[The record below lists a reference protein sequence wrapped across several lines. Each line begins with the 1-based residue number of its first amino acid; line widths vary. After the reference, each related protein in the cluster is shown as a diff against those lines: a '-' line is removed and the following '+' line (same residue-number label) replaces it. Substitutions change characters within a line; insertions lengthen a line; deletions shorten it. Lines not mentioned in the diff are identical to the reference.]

1 MRIGSRIKTWWQKK
15 STKYAA
21 AGTLLLALAG
31 AALALS
37 LGTGAQAAEI
47 TLGEKNLTLEQDSD
61 GAYLIKNAEDLN
73 ALRTAT
79 EDQTENNTFRLSGDL
94 DITSITTAATG
105 TFAGIFDGG
114 GHVITIGDINI
125 NTAKTKVGA
134 AEGVLFGT
142 VTGTVQN
149 LIVDITDP
157 DASYTRE
164 SDAGVTET
172 PGTDPSS
179 TTEDVKYTPETPV
192 SEASSGEKLD
202 AYNNI
207 KDYETVYID
216 QNGTVSEDPGSGGT
230 AYKRYTAGTSS
241 SVTNTY
247 EAKNPTANSFGIIC
261 GTLSE
266 SGDILQVSVNGEN
279 LHVSQSVAANE
290 KTTSETVTKMTPE
303 YHYYK
308 IGTGEKYTTESQ
320 TAGSV
325 QFKAP
330 EYYEKLQKT
339 VPDSNAAVGN
349 RFSIQVSAPKQV
361 ATDEDGKYTIE
372 YQVTVTPKTDV
383 TVGQITLKSDDVNVK
398 IASGNSN
405 STTLNLSDGGSKT
418 VEFSYTGTCTGSSD
432 QKNVRFTAAET
443 IDGQSVTASSDV
455 TTEIKRV
462 SSVEKSGENAGLA
475 ANALQI
481 QVSAPKAVALNNG
494 SASWEYVVTLTKKEP
509 ITGNVIL
516 TYPTGVTPSA
526 GQGVTTGSGNQMTIS
541 SESWAGKS
549 VTLQFT
555 GSASAAG
562 AVFSTFTASGS
573 DANGQTV
580 AASASVSVK
589 VADTTLSGNG
599 TLQTEGGNTGL
610 AEISVSTPVLVEEAD
625 DQIVY
630 TIEIKNISNVQLENV
645 KVEDDEGTG
654 TWNSD
659 TSGNSYM
666 ISSIPYQETVTLTYT
681 CSGSFSDG
689 SADAGR
695 SFTVSYGTDA
705 SVPISISGTVYRKD
719 TPVTDSGD
727 SVGVAEKSLTLNAS
741 TDSPVGYDSG
751 SEQEV
756 VLTYTVEVSAP
767 LGETVQVTAVLP
779 ETAGGTGQWSDLQT
793 DGNVTSFESGGAEKT
808 LIYTWT
814 AGTTIP
820 EEFSIGFSVRS
831 EDPNSGIVRTAKTEG
846 LSTSLIDEASVENE
860 AKDNQTITAGE
871 LTLTAKAP
879 SAVTVENGQATITY
893 SLTVTNGTDSNQT
906 VTLSTDENGTWKEV
920 GSTGQGTSGTST
932 TVTVD
937 ANVPKQITY
946 TRNVS
951 GTLPS
956 ESVTAWFQGTVTG
969 EEKTV
974 MAKITGIQTD
984 LYSQESS
991 STVTKNGVTATLAR
1005 DRAYV
1010 TGNGTVTYTL
1020 TLTNTGREPIKIT
1033 TALTGWDSASGS
1045 GWSGNTYLS
1054 DGADESEKIQ
1064 GNIIETGSSVVLEKR
1079 ISVDSLNSAQSAGV
1093 SLDIT
1098 YDTINSSEITTYRY
1112 VDSSVLP
1119 TGTPVE
1125 GEPSTMTTQT
1135 GTAIYAGNHLYAGV
1149 FAGAADGRIEKAR
1162 QDVELEA
1169 EAAASVSNGAE
1180 MAAGGVTG
1188 RAIGTINIS
1197 DLYVKGG
1204 ISGSN
1209 GALTGLVAGSSD
1221 GTGQQKIT
1229 RGIVEEASEA
1239 SELGAVSGEGVLLGP
1254 DAEPGTDWGNWSSFD
1269 YYISEEQKEEGFDL
1283 GWLVKTGENILELS
1297 EPDGSG
1303 KVSLNAAEA
1312 EEGRLLN
1319 WRSVYR
1325 ARKTLTDQERQAY
1338 YTEEASWELG
1348 DSGYY
1353 EAVHAYATDGYY
1365 HFVRDFADQDSNY
1378 ETIYP
1383 YTGTA
1388 PTFAAENPWSVVRK
1402 NDGSLDDVIRLKLT
1416 TQTVGDVEIYNKNGE
1431 KMDIESFSVD
1441 FPFTEAE
1448 MQITAIP
1455 MRDGKIYEEI
1465 QSPEYTTDSREPLP
1479 RPELTSESYYNS
1491 DGTPIEKEFE
1501 DGGSYEAGT
1510 VLNLENTGNSC
1521 AYAYFFSDAGP
1532 DEDKGIQWTG
1542 DGETRRTTGAEIFDA
1557 AYSAAWTECRVS
1569 LQIPETLEGTNYL
1582 YIKVSR
1588 ENYPDTIYC
1597 FGSFQVD
1604 TPAEGIPRLYYDEGV
1619 GTEITDGKVASGDT
1633 LVFERKQ
1640 SAALTDLQYVISGVQ
1655 LSGGSL
1661 YEAEWKDY
1669 SGPVQIPDSN
1679 GSAACYI
1686 YSRMKDSAG
1695 AVYGPITS
1703 YVYTY
1708 VEESAG
1714 AEASPRTGTVSGTG
1728 EVSGASIASGSVV
1741 YLESSTQEAR
1751 ILYLVNTSAS
1761 TKLELQRVNGNTEGL
1776 TEDGHYFKA
1785 GNRWYY
1791 TELEGVQVYEEGALV
1806 LYNEIDSAQT
1816 QYVHTVVIGDNLE
1829 PSESISYIYSVQT
1842 MGQVSA
1848 PESTLPTRYYPGG
1861 SEAEI
1866 AQVEKDTYLSFTSLT
1881 PNAELYYVIG
1891 NGTVSDQEDEAT
1903 GTRKYDSSVGILVD
1917 ADYGSQFVVS
1927 IKAVRWNADHTKKE
1941 MRDSETVQFVF
1952 EVAEQ
1957 GLALTP
1963 TATPATTAE
1972 APTTVLPG
1980 EKILLSTATR
1990 GGSVYYTTDG
2000 SAPQVIQ
2007 GTDGSWQAAGNSTK
2021 LYDAGTGIAMP
2032 EEGTGFFTIRAVAV
2046 HPDLGVS
2053 PEAQFVYAFPDAVQ
2067 SPYANIPSGSVDE
2080 GTEIILRNR
2089 TEGAT
2094 IYYTVGH
2101 NGENPA
2107 DPTISSTVFEESQP
2121 IIVEGKTVVKAI
2133 AVKDGVKSEIITF
2146 TYGTMKQLSAP
2157 EASIASG
2164 SMVSRGTRLTLSA
2177 AEGASIYYTTDGSD
2191 PLASDNSAVIAG
2203 DSLILDGTAGAQVT
2217 VKAYARKDG
2226 SSASEVVTF
2235 TYQISQSVSGVTADV
2250 ASGSQVSNGSKVNLM
2265 TDVTGAVIYYTT
2277 DGSDPAENGVEGTV
2291 VTINGTAGSTYTIK
2305 AVAVVNGEAGTA
2317 ATFTYRIKE
2326 KPTAPGASPSGGVL
2340 TVAVRVTLS
2349 SSAEKIYYTTDG
2361 TTPTE
2366 SSTLYTEPVL
2376 INRTTELKAI
2386 AVSEDGETSEVS
2398 TFQYTAAQKASAPTA
2413 SMEDGSV
2420 LDPGT
2425 VLSLST
2431 ETSGAEIYY
2440 STDGTEPTLDNL
2452 ENLLQFNG
2460 DGITVN
2466 RTVTVKAVAY
2476 REDLQLSD
2484 VSEYNYTVETIP
2496 AVEQKRAEE
2505 ERLAEQGLHDTD
2517 ASALERNQDYDSVAY
2532 GSRVL
2537 KEDEYHTVV
2546 LSSGDS
2552 IPDRAVLVTEEKEY
2566 SQKALENVKQVFGET
2581 YTILNSYEIYLMQG
2595 GAIIQ
2600 PDGPVEIGVPI
2611 PAEYE
2616 NAAVTLIRIEE
2627 ENKLTRLETRR
2638 KDGMVY
2644 AEVEHFSHYALVGV
2658 ADPENAGEPF
2668 DYLLILEAAAG
2679 LSVIL
2684 GMGYLIRQRWKK
2696 YRNSR

>member
-1 MRIGSRIKTWWQKK
+1 MRIGSRIKTWWQKE

-31 AALALS
+31 TALALS

-94 DITSITTAATG
+94 DFTSITTAATG
-105 TFAGIFDGG
+105 TFAGTFDGG

-125 NTAKTKVGA
+125 NTAKTEPGA

-142 VTGTVQN
+142 VTGMVEN

-164 SDAGVTET
+164 SDAGVTKIS
-172 PGTDPSS
+172 GTAPS
-179 TTEDVKYTPETPV
+179 TTTENVKYTPETPV
-192 SEASSGEKLD
+192 SEASSGENLD

-216 QNGTVSEDPGSGGT
+216 QNGTVSEDPDSGRT
-230 AYKRYTAGTSS
+230 EYKRYTAGTSS

-266 SGDILQVSVNGEN
+266 SGAIRQVSVNGEN
-279 LHVSQSVAANE
+279 LHVSQSAEANE
-290 KTTSETVTKMTPE
+290 KTTSETVTTMTPK
-303 YHYYK
+303 YYYYVVEK
-308 IGTGEKYTTESQ
+308 GKKYTTESQ
-320 TAGSV
+320 TAGRV
-325 QFKAP
+325 EFNAP
-330 EYYEKLQKT
+330 EYYKSSQKT
-339 VPDSNAAVGN
+339 VDGSNAEVGN
-349 RFSIQVSAPKQV
+349 RFSIQVSAPEQV
-361 ATDEDGKYTIE
+361 VTEADGKYTIE
-372 YQVTVTPKTDV
+372 YQVTVTPETGV
-383 TVGQITLKSDDVNVK
+383 AVGQITLKSDDVSVK

-405 STTLNLSDGGSKT
+405 STTLNLSEGAPQT

-443 IDGQSVTASSDV
+443 IADQSVTASSTV
-455 TTEIKRV
+455 TTGIERV
-462 SSVEKSGENAGLA
+462 SPVQMSDENAALD

-481 QVSAPKAVALNNG
+481 QVSAPKAVALDNG
-494 SASWEYVVTLTKKEP
+494 SASWEYEVKLTKNAQ
-509 ITGNVIL
+509 ITEDVIL
-516 TYPTGVTPSA
+516 TCPDGVTPSTD
-526 GQGVTTGSGNQMTIS
+526 QGVTTGSGNQMTIS

-580 AASASVSVK
+580 AASASVSVE
-589 VADTTLSGNG
+589 VVDTTLSEND
-599 TLQTEGGNTGL
+599 TLQAEGEYTDL
-610 AEISVSTPVLVEEAD
+610 AEISVSTPVLVD

-630 TIEIKNISNVQLENV
+630 TIEIKNISNGQLENV
-645 KVEDDEGTG
+645 EVTVDNGSG
-654 TWNSD
+654 TWSSGSSVND
-659 TSGNSYM
+659 TTDSSYT
-666 ISSIPYQETVTLTYT
+666 ISSIPFQGTVTLTYT
-681 CSGSFSDG
+681 CSGTFSDG
-689 SADAGR
+689 SADADR
-695 SFTVSYGTDA
+695 NFTVSYGTNA
-705 SVPISISGTVYRKD
+705 SVTIPISGKVYQKD
-719 TPVTDSGD
+719 TQVTESGGSKEVTD
-727 SVGVAEKSLTLNAS
+727 ESLTLKAS
-741 TDSPVGYDSG
+741 TDSPVGYDSR
-751 SEQEV
+751 SEKRVE
-756 VLTYTVEVSAP
+756 LTYTVTVNAP
-767 LGETVQVTAVLP
+767 SGETVQVTAVP
-779 ETAGGTGQWSDLQT
+779 ENAEGTGKWSDSQT
-793 DGNVTSFESGGAEKT
+793 DVTSFESGGAEKT
-808 LIYTWT
+808 LTYTWT

-871 LTLTAKAP
+871 LTLKANAP

-969 EEKTV
+969 EGKTV

-1365 HFVRDFADQDSNY
+1365 HFARDFMDQDSNY

-1388 PTFAAENPWSVVRK
+1388 PEFAAENPWSVVRK

-1455 MRDGKIYEEI
+1455 MLNGKIYEEI

-1532 DEDKGIQWTG
+1532 DEDKDILWTEY
-1542 DGETRRTTGAEIFDA
+1542 GETRRTTEAEKFDA

-1640 SAALTDLQYVISGVQ
+1640 STALTDLQYVISGVQ

-1669 SGPVQIPDSN
+1669 SGPVRIPDSN

-1761 TKLELQRVNGNTEGL
+1761 TKLELQRVNSNTESL

-2386 AVSEDGETSEVS
+2386 SVSEDGETSDVS

-2532 GSRVL
+2532 GNRVL

>member
-1 MRIGSRIKTWWQKK
+1 M
-15 STKYAA
+15 
-21 AGTLLLALAG
+21 
-31 AALALS
+31 
-37 LGTGAQAAEI
+37 
-47 TLGEKNLTLEQDSD
+47 
-61 GAYLIKNAEDLN
+61 
-73 ALRTAT
+73 
-79 EDQTENNTFRLSGDL
+79 
-94 DITSITTAATG
+94 
-105 TFAGIFDGG
+105 
-114 GHVITIGDINI
+114 
-125 NTAKTKVGA
+125 
-134 AEGVLFGT
+134 
-142 VTGTVQN
+142 
-149 LIVDITDP
+149 
-157 DASYTRE
+157 
-164 SDAGVTET
+164 
-172 PGTDPSS
+172 
-179 TTEDVKYTPETPV
+179 
-192 SEASSGEKLD
+192 
-202 AYNNI
+202 
-207 KDYETVYID
+207 
-216 QNGTVSEDPGSGGT
+216 
-230 AYKRYTAGTSS
+230 
-241 SVTNTY
+241 
-247 EAKNPTANSFGIIC
+247 
-261 GTLSE
+261 
-266 SGDILQVSVNGEN
+266 
-279 LHVSQSVAANE
+279 
-290 KTTSETVTKMTPE
+290 
-303 YHYYK
+303 
-308 IGTGEKYTTESQ
+308 
-320 TAGSV
+320 
-325 QFKAP
+325 
-330 EYYEKLQKT
+330 
-339 VPDSNAAVGN
+339 
-349 RFSIQVSAPKQV
+349 
-361 ATDEDGKYTIE
+361 
-372 YQVTVTPKTDV
+372 
-383 TVGQITLKSDDVNVK
+383 
-398 IASGNSN
+398 
-405 STTLNLSDGGSKT
+405 
-418 VEFSYTGTCTGSSD
+418 
-432 QKNVRFTAAET
+432 
-443 IDGQSVTASSDV
+443 
-455 TTEIKRV
+455 
-462 SSVEKSGENAGLA
+462 
-475 ANALQI
+475 
-481 QVSAPKAVALNNG
+481 
-494 SASWEYVVTLTKKEP
+494 
-509 ITGNVIL
+509 
-516 TYPTGVTPSA
+516 
-526 GQGVTTGSGNQMTIS
+526 
-541 SESWAGKS
+541 
-549 VTLQFT
+549 
-555 GSASAAG
+555 
-562 AVFSTFTASGS
+562 
-573 DANGQTV
+573 
-580 AASASVSVK
+580 
-589 VADTTLSGNG
+589 
-599 TLQTEGGNTGL
+599 
-610 AEISVSTPVLVEEAD
+610 
-625 DQIVY
+625 
-630 TIEIKNISNVQLENV
+630 
-645 KVEDDEGTG
+645 
-654 TWNSD
+654 
-659 TSGNSYM
+659 
-666 ISSIPYQETVTLTYT
+666 
-681 CSGSFSDG
+681 
-689 SADAGR
+689 
-695 SFTVSYGTDA
+695 
-705 SVPISISGTVYRKD
+705 
-719 TPVTDSGD
+719 
-727 SVGVAEKSLTLNAS
+727 
-741 TDSPVGYDSG
+741 
-751 SEQEV
+751 
-756 VLTYTVEVSAP
+756 
-767 LGETVQVTAVLP
+767 
-779 ETAGGTGQWSDLQT
+779 
-793 DGNVTSFESGGAEKT
+793 
-808 LIYTWT
+808 
-814 AGTTIP
+814 
-820 EEFSIGFSVRS
+820 
-831 EDPNSGIVRTAKTEG
+831 
-846 LSTSLIDEASVENE
+846 
-860 AKDNQTITAGE
+860 
-871 LTLTAKAP
+871 
-879 SAVTVENGQATITY
+879 
-893 SLTVTNGTDSNQT
+893 
-906 VTLSTDENGTWKEV
+906 
-920 GSTGQGTSGTST
+920 
-932 TVTVD
+932 
-937 ANVPKQITY
+937 
-946 TRNVS
+946 
-951 GTLPS
+951 
-956 ESVTAWFQGTVTG
+956 
-969 EEKTV
+969 
-974 MAKITGIQTD
+974 
-984 LYSQESS
+984 
-991 STVTKNGVTATLAR
+991 
-1005 DRAYV
+1005 
-1010 TGNGTVTYTL
+1010 
-1020 TLTNTGREPIKIT
+1020 
-1033 TALTGWDSASGS
+1033 
-1045 GWSGNTYLS
+1045 
-1054 DGADESEKIQ
+1054 
-1064 GNIIETGSSVVLEKR
+1064 
-1079 ISVDSLNSAQSAGV
+1079 
-1093 SLDIT
+1093 
-1098 YDTINSSEITTYRY
+1098 
-1112 VDSSVLP
+1112 
-1119 TGTPVE
+1119 
-1125 GEPSTMTTQT
+1125 
-1135 GTAIYAGNHLYAGV
+1135 
-1149 FAGAADGRIEKAR
+1149 
-1162 QDVELEA
+1162 
-1169 EAAASVSNGAE
+1169 
-1180 MAAGGVTG
+1180 
-1188 RAIGTINIS
+1188 
-1197 DLYVKGG
+1197 
-1204 ISGSN
+1204 
-1209 GALTGLVAGSSD
+1209 
-1221 GTGQQKIT
+1221 
-1229 RGIVEEASEA
+1229 
-1239 SELGAVSGEGVLLGP
+1239 
-1254 DAEPGTDWGNWSSFD
+1254 
-1269 YYISEEQKEEGFDL
+1269 
-1283 GWLVKTGENILELS
+1283 
-1297 EPDGSG
+1297 
-1303 KVSLNAAEA
+1303 
-1312 EEGRLLN
+1312 
-1319 WRSVYR
+1319 
-1325 ARKTLTDQERQAY
+1325 
-1338 YTEEASWELG
+1338 
-1348 DSGYY
+1348 
-1353 EAVHAYATDGYY
+1353 
-1365 HFVRDFADQDSNY
+1365 
-1378 ETIYP
+1378 
-1383 YTGTA
+1383 
-1388 PTFAAENPWSVVRK
+1388 
-1402 NDGSLDDVIRLKLT
+1402 
-1416 TQTVGDVEIYNKNGE
+1416 
-1431 KMDIESFSVD
+1431 
-1441 FPFTEAE
+1441 
-1448 MQITAIP
+1448 
-1455 MRDGKIYEEI
+1455 
-1465 QSPEYTTDSREPLP
+1465 
-1479 RPELTSESYYNS
+1479 
-1491 DGTPIEKEFE
+1491 
-1501 DGGSYEAGT
+1501 
-1510 VLNLENTGNSC
+1510 
-1521 AYAYFFSDAGP
+1521 
-1532 DEDKGIQWTG
+1532 
-1542 DGETRRTTGAEIFDA
+1542 
-1557 AYSAAWTECRVS
+1557 
-1569 LQIPETLEGTNYL
+1569 
-1582 YIKVSR
+1582 SR

-2340 TVAVRVTLS
+2340 TVAARVTLS

>member
-1 MRIGSRIKTWWQKK
+1 MQ
-15 STKYAA
+15 
-21 AGTLLLALAG
+21 
-31 AALALS
+31 S
-37 LGTGAQAAEI
+37 L
-47 TLGEKNLTLEQDSD
+47 
-61 GAYLIKNAEDLN
+61 
-73 ALRTAT
+73 
-79 EDQTENNTFRLSGDL
+79 
-94 DITSITTAATG
+94 
-105 TFAGIFDGG
+105 
-114 GHVITIGDINI
+114 
-125 NTAKTKVGA
+125 
-134 AEGVLFGT
+134 
-142 VTGTVQN
+142 
-149 LIVDITDP
+149 
-157 DASYTRE
+157 
-164 SDAGVTET
+164 
-172 PGTDPSS
+172 
-179 TTEDVKYTPETPV
+179 
-192 SEASSGEKLD
+192 
-202 AYNNI
+202 
-207 KDYETVYID
+207 
-216 QNGTVSEDPGSGGT
+216 
-230 AYKRYTAGTSS
+230 
-241 SVTNTY
+241 
-247 EAKNPTANSFGIIC
+247 
-261 GTLSE
+261 
-266 SGDILQVSVNGEN
+266 
-279 LHVSQSVAANE
+279 
-290 KTTSETVTKMTPE
+290 
-303 YHYYK
+303 
-308 IGTGEKYTTESQ
+308 
-320 TAGSV
+320 
-325 QFKAP
+325 
-330 EYYEKLQKT
+330 
-339 VPDSNAAVGN
+339 VPDS
-349 RFSIQVSAPKQV
+349 
-361 ATDEDGKYTIE
+361 
-372 YQVTVTPKTDV
+372 
-383 TVGQITLKSDDVNVK
+383 
-398 IASGNSN
+398 
-405 STTLNLSDGGSKT
+405 
-418 VEFSYTGTCTGSSD
+418 
-432 QKNVRFTAAET
+432 
-443 IDGQSVTASSDV
+443 
-455 TTEIKRV
+455 
-462 SSVEKSGENAGLA
+462 
-475 ANALQI
+475 
-481 QVSAPKAVALNNG
+481 
-494 SASWEYVVTLTKKEP
+494 
-509 ITGNVIL
+509 
-516 TYPTGVTPSA
+516 
-526 GQGVTTGSGNQMTIS
+526 
-541 SESWAGKS
+541 
-549 VTLQFT
+549 
-555 GSASAAG
+555 
-562 AVFSTFTASGS
+562 
-573 DANGQTV
+573 
-580 AASASVSVK
+580 
-589 VADTTLSGNG
+589 
-599 TLQTEGGNTGL
+599 EG
-610 AEISVSTPVLVEEAD
+610 
-625 DQIVY
+625 
-630 TIEIKNISNVQLENV
+630 
-645 KVEDDEGTG
+645 
-654 TWNSD
+654 
-659 TSGNSYM
+659 
-666 ISSIPYQETVTLTYT
+666 PY
-681 CSGSFSDG
+681 
-689 SADAGR
+689 
-695 SFTVSYGTDA
+695 
-705 SVPISISGTVYRKD
+705 
-719 TPVTDSGD
+719 
-727 SVGVAEKSLTLNAS
+727 
-741 TDSPVGYDSG
+741 
-751 SEQEV
+751 
-756 VLTYTVEVSAP
+756 
-767 LGETVQVTAVLP
+767 
-779 ETAGGTGQWSDLQT
+779 
-793 DGNVTSFESGGAEKT
+793 
-808 LIYTWT
+808 
-814 AGTTIP
+814 
-820 EEFSIGFSVRS
+820 
-831 EDPNSGIVRTAKTEG
+831 
-846 LSTSLIDEASVENE
+846 
-860 AKDNQTITAGE
+860 
-871 LTLTAKAP
+871 
-879 SAVTVENGQATITY
+879 
-893 SLTVTNGTDSNQT
+893 
-906 VTLSTDENGTWKEV
+906 
-920 GSTGQGTSGTST
+920 
-932 TVTVD
+932 
-937 ANVPKQITY
+937 
-946 TRNVS
+946 
-951 GTLPS
+951 
-956 ESVTAWFQGTVTG
+956 
-969 EEKTV
+969 
-974 MAKITGIQTD
+974 
-984 LYSQESS
+984 
-991 STVTKNGVTATLAR
+991 
-1005 DRAYV
+1005 
-1010 TGNGTVTYTL
+1010 
-1020 TLTNTGREPIKIT
+1020 
-1033 TALTGWDSASGS
+1033 
-1045 GWSGNTYLS
+1045 
-1054 DGADESEKIQ
+1054 
-1064 GNIIETGSSVVLEKR
+1064 
-1079 ISVDSLNSAQSAGV
+1079 
-1093 SLDIT
+1093 
-1098 YDTINSSEITTYRY
+1098 
-1112 VDSSVLP
+1112 
-1119 TGTPVE
+1119 
-1125 GEPSTMTTQT
+1125 
-1135 GTAIYAGNHLYAGV
+1135 
-1149 FAGAADGRIEKAR
+1149 
-1162 QDVELEA
+1162 
-1169 EAAASVSNGAE
+1169 
-1180 MAAGGVTG
+1180 
-1188 RAIGTINIS
+1188 
-1197 DLYVKGG
+1197 
-1204 ISGSN
+1204 
-1209 GALTGLVAGSSD
+1209 
-1221 GTGQQKIT
+1221 
-1229 RGIVEEASEA
+1229 
-1239 SELGAVSGEGVLLGP
+1239 
-1254 DAEPGTDWGNWSSFD
+1254 
-1269 YYISEEQKEEGFDL
+1269 
-1283 GWLVKTGENILELS
+1283 
-1297 EPDGSG
+1297 
-1303 KVSLNAAEA
+1303 
-1312 EEGRLLN
+1312 
-1319 WRSVYR
+1319 
-1325 ARKTLTDQERQAY
+1325 
-1338 YTEEASWELG
+1338 
-1348 DSGYY
+1348 
-1353 EAVHAYATDGYY
+1353 
-1365 HFVRDFADQDSNY
+1365 
-1378 ETIYP
+1378 
-1383 YTGTA
+1383 
-1388 PTFAAENPWSVVRK
+1388 
-1402 NDGSLDDVIRLKLT
+1402 
-1416 TQTVGDVEIYNKNGE
+1416 
-1431 KMDIESFSVD
+1431 
-1441 FPFTEAE
+1441 
-1448 MQITAIP
+1448 
-1455 MRDGKIYEEI
+1455 
-1465 QSPEYTTDSREPLP
+1465 
-1479 RPELTSESYYNS
+1479 
-1491 DGTPIEKEFE
+1491 
-1501 DGGSYEAGT
+1501 
-1510 VLNLENTGNSC
+1510 
-1521 AYAYFFSDAGP
+1521 
-1532 DEDKGIQWTG
+1532 
-1542 DGETRRTTGAEIFDA
+1542 
-1557 AYSAAWTECRVS
+1557 
-1569 LQIPETLEGTNYL
+1569 YL
-1582 YIKVSR
+1582 YLKVTR
-1588 ENYPDTIYC
+1588 ENYPATIYC
-1597 FGSFQVD
+1597 FGSFTAGAQAAS
-1604 TPAEGIPRLYYDEGV
+1604 TPVLYYDFADGA
-1619 GTEITDGKVASGDT
+1619 GTPITDRQVAEGDT
-1633 LVFERKQ
+1633 LIFEMEE
-1640 SAALTDLQYVISGVQ
+1640 SETLTELEYVISGAQ

-1661 YEAEWKDY
+1661 YGAEWKDY
-1669 SGPVQIPDSN
+1669 SGPVQIPDSE
-1679 GSAACYI
+1679 GAASCYI
-1686 YSRMKDSAG
+1686 YSRMKSEDG
-1695 AVYGPITS
+1695 ENYGPVTS
-1703 YVYTY
+1703 QEYFYIDR
-1708 VEESAG
+1708 SAG

-1761 TKLELQRVNGNTEGL
+1761 TKLELQRVNSNTESL

-1829 PSESISYIYSVQT
+1829 PSESISYIYSVQV
-1842 MGQVSA
+1842 MGQVAA

-1903 GTRKYDSSVGILVD
+1903 GTRKYDSSAGILVD

-2386 AVSEDGETSEVS
+2386 SVSEDGETSDVS

>member
-1 MRIGSRIKTWWQKK
+1 MRIGSRIKTWWQKR

-94 DITSITTAATG
+94 DLTSITTAATG
-105 TFAGIFDGG
+105 TFAGTFDGG
-114 GHVITIGDINI
+114 GHVITIENINI
-125 NTAKTKVGA
+125 NTAETVKGA

-142 VTGTVQN
+142 VTGTVEN

-164 SDAGVTET
+164 SDAGVTKIS
-172 PGTDPSS
+172 GTAPS
-179 TTEDVKYTPETPV
+179 TTTENVKYTPETPV
-192 SEASSGEKLD
+192 SEASSGENLD

-216 QNGTVSEDPGSGGT
+216 QNGTVSEDPDSGRT
-230 AYKRYTAGTSS
+230 EYKRYTAGTSS

-266 SGDILQVSVNGEN
+266 SGAIRQVSVNGEN
-279 LHVSQSVAANE
+279 LHVSQSAEANE
-290 KTTSETVTKMTPE
+290 KTTSETVTTMTPE
-303 YHYYK
+303 YYYYVVEK
-308 IGTGEKYTTESQ
+308 GKKYTTESQ
-320 TAGSV
+320 TAGRV
-325 QFKAP
+325 EFNAP
-330 EYYEKLQKT
+330 EYYKSSQKT
-339 VPDSNAAVGN
+339 VDGSNAEVGN
-349 RFSIQVSAPKQV
+349 RFSIQVSAPEQV
-361 ATDEDGKYTIE
+361 VTEADGKYTIE
-372 YQVTVTPKTDV
+372 YQVTVTPETGV
-383 TVGQITLKSDDVNVK
+383 AVGQITLKSDDVSVK

-405 STTLNLSDGGSKT
+405 STTLNLSEGAPQT

-443 IDGQSVTASSDV
+443 IADQSVTASSTV
-455 TTEIKRV
+455 TTGIERV
-462 SSVEKSGENAGLA
+462 SPVQMSDENAALD

-481 QVSAPKAVALNNG
+481 QVSAPKAVALDNG
-494 SASWEYVVTLTKKEP
+494 SASWEYEVKLTKNAQ
-509 ITGNVIL
+509 ITEDVIL
-516 TYPTGVTPSA
+516 TCPDGVTPSTD
-526 GQGVTTGSGNQMTIS
+526 QGVTTGSGNQMTIS

-580 AASASVSVK
+580 AASASVSVE
-589 VADTTLSGNG
+589 VVDTTLSEND
-599 TLQTEGGNTGL
+599 TLQAEGEYTDL
-610 AEISVSTPVLVEEAD
+610 AEISVSTPVLVD

-630 TIEIKNISNVQLENV
+630 TIEIKNISNGQLENV
-645 KVEDDEGTG
+645 EVTVDNGSG
-654 TWNSD
+654 TWSSGSSVND
-659 TSGNSYM
+659 TTDSSYT
-666 ISSIPYQETVTLTYT
+666 ISSIPSQGTVTLTYT
-681 CSGSFSDG
+681 CSGTFSDG
-689 SADAGR
+689 SADADR
-695 SFTVSYGTDA
+695 NFTVSYGTNA
-705 SVPISISGTVYRKD
+705 SVTIPISGKVYQKD
-719 TPVTDSGD
+719 TQVTESGGSKEVTD
-727 SVGVAEKSLTLNAS
+727 ESLTLKAS
-741 TDSPVGYDSG
+741 TDSPVGYDSRSG
-751 SEQEV
+751 KGVE
-756 VLTYTVEVSAP
+756 LTYTVTVNAP
-767 LGETVQVTAVLP
+767 SGETVQVTAVP
-779 ETAGGTGQWSDLQT
+779 ENAEGTGKWSDSQT
-793 DGNVTSFESGGAEKT
+793 DVTSFESGGAEKT
-808 LIYTWT
+808 LTYTWT

-871 LTLTAKAP
+871 LTLKANAP
-879 SAVTVENGQATITY
+879 SAVTVEKSQATITY
-893 SLTVTNGTDSNQT
+893 LLTVTNETDSNQT
-906 VTLSTDENGTWKEV
+906 VTLSTDKSGTWKED
-920 GSTGQGTSGTST
+920 GSTGQGASKTST
-932 TVTVD
+932 EVTVG
-937 ANVPKQITY
+937 ANDLKRITY
-946 TRNVS
+946 TRTVS
-951 GTLPS
+951 VTSLS

-984 LYSQESS
+984 LYSQEGS
-991 STVTKNGVTATLAR
+991 STVTGVGVKATLSR
-1005 DRAYV
+1005 DWAYV

-1020 TLTNTGREPIKIT
+1020 TLTNTGSEPVQIT
-1033 TALTGWDSASGS
+1033 TDLNGWSLASGS
-1045 GWSGNTYLS
+1045 GWSKNTYLS
-1054 DGADESEKIQ
+1054 AGADESEKIQ
-1064 GNIIETGSSVVLEKR
+1064 GNIIETGSSVELKKE
-1079 ISVDSLNSAQSAGV
+1079 IPVDSSNSAQSAGV
-1093 SLDIT
+1093 SLDII
-1098 YDTINSSEITTYRY
+1098 YDTINSSEITTYQY
-1112 VDSSVLP
+1112 VDRSDLP
-1119 TGTPVE
+1119 TGTPAE
-1125 GEPSTMTTQT
+1125 GELSTMTTQT
-1135 GTAIYAGNHLYAGV
+1135 GAAIYAGNHLYAGV
-1149 FAGAADGRIEKAR
+1149 FAGTADGTIEKAR

-1188 RAIGTINIS
+1188 RAIGTRNIS

-1229 RGIVEEASEA
+1229 RGIVEEASEE
-1239 SELGAVSGEGVLLGP
+1239 SELGAVSREEVLLGP
-1254 DAEPGTDWGNWSSFD
+1254 DAEPGTDWGNWSSFG

-1283 GWLVKTGENILELS
+1283 GWLVKTGENIFELS
-1297 EPDGSG
+1297 EPDENG

-1325 ARKTLTDQERQAY
+1325 ARKTLADQERQAY

-1365 HFVRDFADQDSNY
+1365 HFVRNFADQDGSY
-1378 ETIYP
+1378 RTIYP
-1383 YTGTA
+1383 YTDTA
-1388 PTFAAENPWSVVRK
+1388 PEFAEKNPWSVVRK
-1402 NDGSLDDVIRLKLT
+1402 NDGSLDDVIRLRLT
-1416 TQTVGDVEIYNKNGE
+1416 TQTVGNVEIYNKNGE
-1431 KMDIESFSVD
+1431 EMDIESFSVD

-1455 MRDGKIYEEI
+1455 MLDGKIYEEI

-1542 DGETRRTTGAEIFDA
+1542 DGETRRTTEAEGFDA

-1761 TKLELQRVNGNTEGL
+1761 TKLELQRVNSNTESL

-2340 TVAVRVTLS
+2340 TVAARVTLS

-2386 AVSEDGETSEVS
+2386 AVSEDGETSDVS

-2452 ENLLQFNG
+2452 ENLLLFNE